1 MTQVA
6 VYNLEGAQV
15 GEIELNDNIF
25 NRQVNVPVMHQA
37 ATLFLASQRRGTHAT
52 KTRAMVSGGGR
63 KPWKQKGTGRAR
75 AGSSRSPIW
84 RAGGITFGPSPR
96 KYGFTMPRK
105 LRRVALASALSDK
118 VQNGNL
124 IVLDSLAMEAPKT
137 KTMAGLLDKFD
148 TRSALVVVPCG
159 CCENAVKSA
168 RNIEKALP
176 VEVTSMN
183 TYYVLAHEKLF
194 IAKDALSWLEGVLG

>member
-1 MTQVA
+1 
-6 VYNLEGAQV
+6 
-15 GEIELNDNIF
+15 
-25 NRQVNVPVMHQA
+25 
-37 ATLFLASQRRGTHAT
+37 
-52 KTRAMVSGGGR
+52 
-63 KPWKQKGTGRAR
+63 
-75 AGSSRSPIW
+75 
-84 RAGGITFGPSPR
+84 
-96 KYGFTMPRK
+96 MPRK

-124 IVLDSLAMEAPKT
+124 IVVDSLDMEAPKT
-137 KTMAGLLDKFD
+137 KTMAGLLNKFD
-148 TRSALVVVPCG
+148 TRSALVVVPSG
-159 CCENAVKSA
+159 ACENAVKSA